1 MSIVGL
7 VLYWAL
13 QIFFYAMLGRFIAD
27 LVMGVNRSW
36 KPKGI
41 LLPILD
47 FAYTLTDPQLRFVRR
62 FVPPLRLGSIS
73 LDLAWTLVLFAVIIL
88 QGFAR
93 AL

>member
-13 QIFFYAMLGRFIAD
+13 QLFFYAMIGRFIAD
-27 LVMGVNRSW
+27 LVMSMSPGWR
-36 KPKGI
+36 PKGL

-47 FAYTLTDPQLRFVRR
+47 FAYTLTDPPLKFVRR
-62 FVPPLRLGSIS
+62 FVPPLRLGPIA
-73 LDLAWTLVLFAVIIL
+73 LDLAWTLVLFGVIIL

-93 AL
+93 GL

>member
-13 QIFFYAMLGRFIAD
+13 QIFFYAMIGRFIGD
-27 LVMGVNRSW
+27 LVMSANPSW
-36 KPKGI
+36 RPKGI
-41 LLPILD
+41 LLPIMD
-47 FAYTLTDPQLRFVRR
+47 FAYTLTDPPIRFVRK
-62 FVPPLRLGSIS
+62 FVPPLKLGPIA
-73 LDLAWTLVLFAVIIL
+73 LDLAWTIVLFAVIIL

>member
-1 MSIVGL
+1 VSIVGL

-13 QIFFYAMLGRFIAD
+13 QIFFYAMIGRFIAD
-27 LVMGVNRSW
+27 LVMGMNPGWR
-36 KPKGI
+36 PKGI

-47 FAYTLTDPQLRFVRR
+47 FAYTLTDPPLKFVRR

-73 LDLAWTLVLFAVIIL
+73 IDLAWTLVLFGVIIL

-93 AL
+93 TI

>member
-1 MSIVGL
+1 MTIIGQ

-13 QIFFYAMLGRFIAD
+13 QLFFYAMLARFISD
-27 LVMGVNRSW
+27 LVMSFSQSW
-36 KPKGI
+36 KPKGL

-47 FAYTLTDPQLRFVRR
+47 FAYTLTDPPIKFVRR

-73 LDLAWTLVLFAVIIL
+73 LDLAWTVVVFAVIIL

-93 AL
+93 SL

>member
-13 QIFFYAMLGRFIAD
+13 QVFFYAMIGRFIAD
-27 LVMGVNRSW
+27 LVMSANPSW
-36 KPKGI
+36 RPKGI
-41 LLPILD
+41 LLPVLD
-47 FAYTLTDPQLRFVRR
+47 FAYTLTDPPIKFVRR
-62 FVPPLRLGSIS
+62 FVPPLKLGPIA
-73 LDLAWTLVLFAVIIL
+73 LDLAWTIVLFAVIIL

>member
-47 FAYTLTDPQLRFVRR
+47 FAYTLTDP
-62 FVPPLRLGSIS
+62 PLRLGSIS

>member
-13 QIFFYAMLGRFIAD
+13 QILFYAMIGRFVAD
-27 LVMGVNRSW
+27 LVMGMNPGWR
-36 KPKGI
+36 PKGV

-47 FAYTLTDPQLRFVRR
+47 FAYTFTDPPLKFVRR

-73 LDLAWTLVLFAVIIL
+73 IDLAWTLVLFGVIIL

-93 AL
+93 TI

>member
-13 QIFFYAMLGRFIAD
+13 QLFFYAMIGRFIAD
-27 LVMGVNRSW
+27 LVMSANPSW
-36 KPKGI
+36 RPKGI
-41 LLPILD
+41 LLPVLD
-47 FAYTLTDPQLRFVRR
+47 FAYTLTDPPIKFVRR
-62 FVPPLRLGSIS
+62 FVPPLKLGPIA
-73 LDLAWTLVLFAVIIL
+73 LDLAWTIVLFAVIIL

>member
-1 MSIVGL
+1 
-7 VLYWAL
+7 
-13 QIFFYAMLGRFIAD
+13 
-27 LVMGVNRSW
+27 MGVNRSW

-47 FAYTLTDPQLRFVRR
+47 FAYTLTDPPLRFVRR

-73 LDLAWTLVLFAVIIL
+73 LDLAWTLVLFGVIIL